1 MCERCSGVPYF
12 KLQSN
17 FGGTFCK
24 KIKVKDQSVQKIDWK
39 QTDRWTRPIALPFLL
54 TRSVH
59 RCLVERTITRP
70 LNSRSC
76 TSRLGVGGIQQYS
89 ANFLSYSSINSALR
103 AANKLPHLSVG
114 HSSER
119 TGRTRTRYDYAWRRR
134 SCDVDKGATEN
145 DDLQFVLV
153 VHSVSLCWMRSSIYW
168 GGLSL
173 SLQLSV
179 DSVLLPKWSRP

>member
-1 MCERCSGVPYF
+1 MCERCCGVPYF

-17 FGGTFCK
+17 FRGTFCK
-24 KIKVKDQSVQKIDWK
+24 KIKVENQSVQKIDWK

-54 TRSVH
+54 TRSVY

-119 TGRTRTRYDYAWRRR
+119 TGRTRTRYDCLTSPIVRCRQRRDR
-134 SCDVDKGATEN
+134 K
-145 DDLQFVLV
+145 
-153 VHSVSLCWMRSSIYW
+153 WRSSICA
-168 GGLSL
+168 GCLFC
-173 SLQLSV
+173 
-179 DSVLLPKWSRP
+179 